1 MVHGSRDVLFDS
13 SRTMDVLGWIAA
25 IALLLIAALILIGP
39 SPTAPFSSDWVG
51 VPSDLPGTLPLP
63 TWVHR

>member
-1 MVHGSRDVLFDS
+1 MVHGSRDVLFDG

-25 IALLLIAALILIGP
+25 IAFLLVTALILLGP

-51 VPSDLPGTLPLP
+51 VPSDLPGTQPVP
-63 TWVHR
+63 R